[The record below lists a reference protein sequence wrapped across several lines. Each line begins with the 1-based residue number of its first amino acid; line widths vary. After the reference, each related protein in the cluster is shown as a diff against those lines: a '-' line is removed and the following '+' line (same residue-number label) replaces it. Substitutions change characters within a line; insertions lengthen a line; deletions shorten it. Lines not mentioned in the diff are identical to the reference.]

1 MIRKYPENNKN
12 RFDNFGQVFTILDYT
27 PNHSTHIS
35 GSAHQKPNFTN
46 LKFQYPHFWVYFDIN
61 LKLLSG
67 KNTQKVNQQ
76 KNRCKNLGFIIGCS
90 MS

>member
-27 PNHSTHIS
+27 PNHSTPIS

-46 LKFQYPHFWVYFDIN
+46 PIFFVY
-61 LKLLSG
+61 LLFEYFLIKS
-67 KNTQKVNQQ
+67 KQTK
-76 KNRCKNLGFIIGCS
+76 
-90 MS
+90 